1 VPIYLSAV
9 VNSYNVDNNVNDK
22 MQHHIKILAAL
33 KQEYIKSLGQLNE
46 VKQQLEKTKAEK

>member
-1 VPIYLSAV
+1 
-9 VNSYNVDNNVNDK
+9 